1 MSMYFYDEADD
12 WPEYKI
18 VRDNIQRMEMAHAEV
33 RKKLHEAESVFRSNP
48 ESEDLK
54 AKTDGLEKTL
64 KEIEKRLDESMSM
77 YR

>member
-1 MSMYFYDEADD
+1 MYFYDETDD

-18 VRDNIQRMEMAHAEV
+18 VRDNIRQMETAHTEV
-33 RKKLHEAESVFRSNP
+33 RKKIHEAESVFRSDP
-48 ESEDLK
+48 ENEDLK
-54 AKTDGLEKTL
+54 AKIDGLKKEL